1 MFQAD
6 FMLQLAIMLAYF
18 YLLNELK
25 MKKLFLDEETLIQ
38 DSFKLGVQI
47 LESGF
52 RPTFTVGL
60 WRGGSSVGIYVQ
72 ECLQT
77 LGVKTDHIA
86 LRTSYKGLP
95 SYKNMVENPSDI
107 RVHGTQYLIENL
119 NADDSLLIVDD
130 AFSSG
135 QNINAVITR
144 LKKHLKANM
153 PKDIRIAT
161 IWNKPEQNKAGIKP
175 DYFLHETNDWLVFP
189 YELMGLTMEEIKQNK
204 SFVAPLINQEMI
216 SQ

>member
-1 MFQAD
+1 M
-6 FMLQLAIMLAYF
+6 
-18 YLLNELK
+18 EK
-25 MKKLFLDEETLIQ
+25 RFLDEETLIQ

-47 LESGF
+47 FESGF

-95 SYKNMVENPSDI
+95 SYKDMMENPEDI

-119 NADDSLLIVDD
+119 NADDQLLIVDD

-135 QNINAVITR
+135 QNISAVIAR
-144 LKKHLKANM
+144 LKKSLKANM
-153 PKDIRIAT
+153 PKDIRVAT
-161 IWNKPEQNKAGIKP
+161 IWRKPGQDKTPLKP

-189 YELMGLTMEEIKQNK
+189 YELTGLTLEEIHQHKP
-204 SFVAPLINQEMI
+204 FAEPYINTKMLGK
-216 SQ
+216 